1 MITIKIVRD
10 WKKRSKSNEDAPL
23 DMRITIDR
31 KSYYLATGIK
41 VKASEWIGDRVVN
54 RPDAD
59 ELNNILYKM
68 NGRAYEEVQAC
79 MDEGRSISMTEIKK
93 RMWEVNEDASDKPT
107 FLVWVNEQIPML
119 RLCEGTMK
127 HYRTVEDRLKMF
139 GRFRKWS
146 DLTTENV
153 YMWDAFLHGIRR
165 NVSDA
170 DKKAGKKGELIS
182 EATIHVHHKCL
193 KALINRAEKFGL
205 VGSNPYNRL
214 RGEFGRGEKE
224 NVEYLTEEEME
235 AFMSLHPL
243 AGTQMAVARDLFVFQ
258 MFTGLSYSD
267 MQAFDISHYKKEKV
281 GVSDATGTVVEEE
294 RWVHTGKRIKTGKAY
309 VSQLLPPAVE
319 VLEKYGMQIPK
330 IENSD
335 YNHALKALGYA
346 AGISTPLHSHLAR
359 HTFATY
365 MLRNGVKIENL
376 SKMLGHTNII
386 QTQRYAK
393 VLAQSVHEEYE
404 KIGQKLKNKKK

>member
-1 MITIKIVRD
+1 
-10 WKKRSKSNEDAPL
+10 
-23 DMRITIDR
+23 
-31 KSYYLATGIK
+31 
-41 VKASEWIGDRVVN
+41 VKASEWLGDRVVN

-93 RMWEVNEDASDKPT
+93 RIWEVNEDASDKPT

-205 VGSNPYNRL
+205 VSSNPYNRL

-258 MFTGLSYSD
+258 MFTGLPYSG
-267 MQAFDISHYKKEKV
+267 MQTFDISHYKKEKV

-294 RWVHTGKRIKTGKAY
+294 RWVHTGNRIKTGTAY

-346 AGISTPLHSHLAR
+346 AGIPTPLHSHLAR

>member
-1 MITIKIVRD
+1 MITIKIVHN
-10 WKKRSKSNEDAPL
+10 WKKKAKKNEDAPL

-31 KSYYLATGIK
+31 KSYYLATGVK
-41 VKASEWIGDRVVN
+41 VKASEWLGDRVVN

-59 ELNNILYKM
+59 KLNKLLYIM

-79 MDEGRSISMTEIKK
+79 MDEGRSISMNEIKK
-93 RMWEVNEDASDKPT
+93 RIWEVNEEANDKPT
-107 FLVWVNEQIPML
+107 FMVWVNDQIPML

-127 HYRTVEDRLKMF
+127 HYRTVEKRLVEF
-139 GRFRKWS
+139 GKFRKWN
-146 DLTTENV
+146 DLTTENI
-153 YMWDAFLHGIRR
+153 YMWDAFLHGLKRELT
-165 NVSDA
+165 DA
-170 DKKAGKKGELIS
+170 EKKAGKSADILS
-182 EATIHVHHKCL
+182 EATIHVYHKCL

-205 VGSNPYNRL
+205 VASNPYNRL

-224 NVEYLTEEEME
+224 NVEYLTEDEME

-267 MQAFDISHYKKEKV
+267 AQAFSISNYKKV
-281 GVSDATGTVVEEE
+281 NGVWKHTGT
-294 RWVHTGKRIKTGKAY
+294 RIKTGKAY

-330 IENSD
+330 IGNSD

-346 AGISTPLHSHLAR
+346 AGIPTPLHSHLAR

-365 MLRNGVKIENL
+365 MLSNGVKIENL

-393 VLAQSVHEEYE
+393 VLAQSVHEEYD
-404 KIGQKLKNKKK
+404 KINEKLKNKKL